1 MKMRK
6 GAALPG
12 AVALCSILLIVSVAV
27 AGTVVSIVS
36 TNLARRTKSAN
47 ELEFLNSHEQFVNND
62 GDPSAITGTKYT
74 YRVYDFDEIPGKEIK
89 ALVAYVKDTETI
101 KYYSI
106 YDFTN
111 YETLAYQTNNLYI
124 YNDENYIYLGGLV
137 KIDRS

>member
-1 MKMRK
+1 MKVKK

-27 AGTVVSIVS
+27 AGTVVSIVG
-36 TNLARRTKSAN
+36 TNIARRNKNSN
-47 ELEFLNSHEQFVNND
+47 DLEFLNSHEQFVRSN
-62 GDPSAITGTKYT
+62 GDQSAITGTKYT
-74 YRVYDFDEIPGKEIK
+74 YRVYDYDEVVGKDIK
-89 ALVAYVKDTETI
+89 ALVAYVKGTDTI

-106 YDFTN
+106 YDFTHG
-111 YETLAYQTNNLYI
+111 ETLAYQTNNLYI